1 MTHVT
6 QSTADELTDAEPGTE
21 VFIDDKAPLT
31 VETNSNGVHLWAS
44 RNGYDYMIQVAG
56 QEVTVELMDTGRVEE
71 TSEIET
77 DCVSVL
83 A

>member
-6 QSTADELTDAEPGTE
+6 QSTAGELRNAEPGDE
-21 VFIDDKAPLT
+21 VFIDDKMPLT
-31 VETNSNGVHLWAS
+31 VKKNANGIHLWAT
-44 RNGYDYMIQVAG
+44 RNGYDYMIEVVG
-56 QEVTVELMDTGRVEE
+56 QEVTVELMDTGRVQQ
-71 TSEIET
+71 SREIVT